1 MKMLRHPNIVS
12 LLQVI
17 ETEHTIYLI
26 MEVAR
31 GEELLKRVWDAG
43 CLKEDEA
50 RSIFVQFL
58 SAIGY
63 CHGEGVVHR
72 DLKPDSVIV
81 DKQGKATLIDFSLDA
96 RFTPEQKLERLCGAF
111 QFNAPVIFGGIA
123 YDVPKVDM

>member
-1 MKMLRHPNIVS
+1 M
-12 LLQVI
+12 
-17 ETEHTIYLI
+17 
-26 MEVAR
+26 
-31 GEELLKRVWDAG
+31 
-43 CLKEDEA
+43 
-50 RSIFVQFL
+50 
-58 SAIGY
+58 
-63 CHGEGVVHR
+63 VHR